1 MKFWFNFYKS
11 ALHIAIEKNHLE
23 IAKTLLENDKF
34 DGNILEI
41 LKLIIFLKFLFH
53 VFFIKLIKLRFL
65 NTIQI
70 QIKSNHQLDFL
81 I

>member
-1 MKFWFNFYKS
+1 M
-11 ALHIAIEKNHLE
+11 HIAIEKNHLE